1 MGALSRRCARL
12 VSCSDEAVHNGFVPR
27 VALLG
32 MSNVDQPNLLF
43 VLSDQH
49 RGMDLGCAGN
59 GDVATPHFDRLASEG
74 VRSEHAVATTPVC
87 TPSRASLVT
96 GQYPLTH
103 GVIANDLPLPTDGPS
118 FAAAFRDAG
127 YRTGYIGKWHLDGYG
142 RTAYIPPE
150 RRLGFDYWRALE
162 CTHDYYNSKYY
173 HQDEKEPRI
182 WPGYDAISQTRE
194 ACQFIAD
201 KQHEN
206 PFCLFISWGPPH
218 DPYIAPQQYMDRFPV
233 DGIRLRENVHDF
245 VAAEQMK
252 QESDTAIPS
261 HFQPGRERFQD
272 ALSRDAGDT
281 EIRKWYS
288 GYFAAIE
295 TLDDCMG
302 EIIAALE
309 DSGQLDD
316 TIIVFT
322 SDHGDNLGSHRQ
334 YGKQLPYEESIS
346 IPFIVRYPDKIKAGT
361 KTDALLA
368 PQDMMPT
375 VLSLAGIPCHEVDG
389 KDISGAAMGRDRD
402 MQDAV
407 LIMKSVWL
415 STNWI
420 TNGNG
425 PWRGVRTKRYTYA
438 RRSDSLKPW
447 MLFDNEADP
456 QQMNNLVDD
465 PAYAGLLKELDEK
478 TDELLEQAGDPENPV
493 FYAKLIDRER
503 VERGL
508 HSRHSELLPVYIEPG
523 SGFRS

>member
-1 MGALSRRCARL
+1 MLYKRREFLQTTGLAVGALAFGCVSSVSARRKPNIL
-12 VSCSDEAVHNGFVPR
+12 FVF
-27 VALLG
+27 
-32 MSNVDQPNLLF
+32 VDQLR
-43 VLSDQH
+43 S
-49 RGMDLGCAGN
+49 MDLGCYGS
-59 GDVATPHFDRLASEG
+59 DQVKTPHIDRLASEG
-74 VRSEHAVATTPVC
+74 VLFRNAISTAPVSG
-87 TPSRASLVT
+87 PFRGMLMT
-96 GQYPLTH
+96 GNFPLKN
-103 GVIANDLPLPTDGPS
+103 GMVLTDHFLRNPAPY
-118 FAAAFRDAG
+118 FAEVCKAQG
-127 YRTGYIGKWHLDGYG
+127 YQTGYIGKWHLDGYG